1 MSPLDS
7 SLCGRLVASQVL
19 PLCRGLIRLFASL
32 ALLGFAAESLSAE
45 PRRLIMGYC
54 GTSLQA
60 ADMEAPIGVDGL
72 VRQSIEPL
80 HGTLVDTV
88 YWQLNTDPY
97 YGSASHHLTDWF
109 SHDTQVG
116 PRWGEGRASFKT
128 AGEWR
133 IYENARQIMATG
145 TDPVR
150 VVIEHG
156 HRAGLDVFLS
166 LRFNDGHDHRLPGG
180 LDDPNMSPMK
190 RKHPEWLLGPTVGDY
205 SRFAYNFALPEVRRY
220 RMDLVAETIAK
231 YDLDG
236 FDYDFCRWPILFRP
250 GEGVT
255 GAAVITELLRETR
268 DLLQRK
274 SATVGRPLA
283 LSVRV
288 PYELAE
294 SKAEGMDTAAWI
306 KEGIVDVVIVAGRG
320 GSWNFRLPIEQYTSL
335 AAGTSC
341 QIIAQNLDGR
351 KWRRPRSAM
360 VLFDEPDYHTTEMHR
375 AVAALHW
382 RAGANGIYIWTQDW
396 MKFVMDGQFNPQ
408 WWKEVGSPNLLSRLD
423 KHYIVG
429 PAGRGGNLPLRLA
442 QPGDLAEV
450 NVETADDLRAATERS
465 PRSSATLRL
474 MVEQLTVRDR
484 ITYEFNG
491 TKLDPTTALRRYN
504 YNDCW
509 LDFDVS
515 HLLRPGANSL
525 KLRVEARNPRVG
537 APLLLRCVDALVH
550 YDTR

>member
-1 MSPLDS
+1 MSSFNKLSRRRFFRD
-7 SLCGRLVASQVL
+7 
-19 PLCRGLIRLFASL
+19 ASL
-32 ALLGFAAESLSAE
+32 AALGATAAAQAQEKSS
-45 PRRLIMGYC
+45 RRLIMGYC

-80 HGTLVDTV
+80 RGTLVDTV

-97 YGSASHHLTDWF
+97 FGSLSHHLTDWF
-109 SHDTQVG
+109 SHDTRIG
-116 PRWGEGRASFKT
+116 PRWGEGRASFNT

-133 IYENARQIMATG
+133 IYENAREMMATG

-156 HRAGLDVFLS
+156 RRAGLDVFLS

-190 RKHPEWLLGPTVGDY
+190 RQHPDWLLGPAVGDY

-250 GEGVT
+250 GEGLA
-255 GAAVITELLRETR
+255 GAAAISELLRETR
-268 DLLQRK
+268 ALLQRK
-274 SATVGRPLA
+274 GATVGRPLS

-288 PYELAE
+288 PYELVKT
-294 SKAEGMDTAAWI
+294 KAEGMDTATWI
-306 KEGIVDVVIVAGRG
+306 KEGIVDIVIVAGRG
-320 GSWNFRLPIEQYTSL
+320 GSWNYRLPIEEFTSL

-341 QIIAQNLDGR
+341 KIIAQNLDGF
-351 KWRRPRSAM
+351 KGGRPRSAM
-360 VLFDEPDYHTTEMHR
+360 VLFDEPNYYTNEMHR
-375 AVAALHW
+375 AVAARHW
-382 RAGANGIYIWTQDW
+382 RAGANGIYIWNQDW
-396 MKFVMDGQFNPQ
+396 MKFVKDGRFNPQ
-408 WWKEVGSPNLLSRLD
+408 WWKEVGSPDVLSRLD

-429 PAGRGGNLPLRLA
+429 PAGRGGNLPLRLV
-442 QPGDLAEV
+442 QPGDVAEV
-450 NVETADDLRAATERS
+450 DVETADDWREATGQG
-465 PRSSATLRL
+465 PRPSATLRL
-474 MVEQLTVRDR
+474 MVEQLTAHDK

-491 TKLDPTTALRRYN
+491 TKLDSSSAVRRYN

-509 LDFDVS
+509 LDFAVS
-515 HLLRPGANSL
+515 HLLRPGPNSL
-525 KLRVEARNPRVG
+525 KLRVEARNPRVE
-537 APLLLRCVDALVH
+537 APLLLRCVDALVL
-550 YDTR
+550 YDREDR